1 MAHRMKWLLKRMLV
15 VLAALYVALIILA
28 LFSDRLI
35 FQPQPSTYTD
45 QSLAATAS
53 RMNPPGKFI
62 HLIVGGERISAVYL
76 PNPDAQFTILFSH
89 GNAEDLGDSLTFL
102 QMYRDAGLAVLA
114 YDYRGYGTSTGRP
127 TENGVYDDAASA
139 YEYLTTQ
146 LKVPPDRVISMGRSV
161 GCGPAIQLA
170 ATHRTAGLIAE
181 APFMS
186 AFRVLTRVPLL
197 PWDKFNNLREIRK
210 VHVPVLIIHGRNDE
224 VVPFWHG
231 QRVFRAANE
240 PKAFVAVD
248 GAGHN
253 DVLFVAGKRY
263 FDSIKAFAGS
273 LMAR

>member
-1 MAHRMKWLLKRMLV
+1 MKWLLKRMV
-15 VLAALYVALIILA
+15 VVFVSLYIALIVLA

-45 QSLAATAS
+45 QSLAMTVS
-53 RMNPPGKFI
+53 HMNVPGQVF
-62 HLIVGGERISAVYL
+62 HLVSGSERISAVYL
-76 PNPDAQFTILFSH
+76 PNAEAQFTILFSH
-89 GNAEDLGDSLTFL
+89 GNAEDLGDSLNFL
-102 QMYRDAGLAVLA
+102 QMYRDAGFAVFA

-127 TENGVYDDAASA
+127 SESGVYQDVATA
-139 YEYLTTQ
+139 YAYLTTT
-146 LKVPPDRVISMGRSV
+146 LKVPAEQVISMGRSV
-161 GCGPAIQLA
+161 GCAPAIHLA
-170 ATHRTAGLIAE
+170 ATHQTAGLIAE

-197 PWDKFNNLREIRK
+197 PWDKFNNLRDIQH
-210 VHVPVLIIHGRNDE
+210 VHVPVLIIHGRKDD

-231 QRVFRAANE
+231 QRVFRAASE

-263 FDSIKAFAGS
+263 FDAIKAFAES
-273 LMAR
+273 LTRR